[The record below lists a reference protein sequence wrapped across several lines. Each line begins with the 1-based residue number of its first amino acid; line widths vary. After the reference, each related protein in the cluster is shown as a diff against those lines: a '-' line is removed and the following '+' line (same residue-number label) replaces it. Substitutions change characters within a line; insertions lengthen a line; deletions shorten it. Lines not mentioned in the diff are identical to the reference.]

1 MRNYF
6 SQNIQKHFN
15 YIHLI
20 VDPSNVLICQHN
32 TALYRSIVS
41 GVTGVSIAGA
51 RLNHHRNFKHSDIK
65 TVTGNDMNTQ
75 GNHEEDE

>member
-20 VDPSNVLICQHN
+20 VDPSNVLICQYN
-32 TALYRSIVS
+32 AALYRSIVS
-41 GVTGVSIAGA
+41 GVTGVSTAGA

-65 TVTGNDMNTQ
+65 TVTGDDMSTQ
-75 GNHEEDE
+75 ASDE

>member
-20 VDPSNVLICQHN
+20 LDPSNVLICQHN

-41 GVTGVSIAGA
+41 GVTSVSTAGA
-51 RLNHHRNFKHSDIK
+51 RLYHNRNLKHSDIK
-65 TVTGNDMNTQ
+65 TVTGDDMSTQ
-75 GNHEEDE
+75 ASDE